1 MTSNIISVNK
11 TQSIK
16 EVSELLDNNNIH
28 HMPVMSGDALIGMLS
43 RTDLE
48 KISFVNSME
57 GEGLTTAMYD
67 VLSIEQVM
75 TKNLS
80 VVQASD
86 TIHDVAVTLSKNE
99 FHALPVLDGEKVTGI
114 VTTTDLIK
122 YLIDQY

>member
-1 MTSNIISVNK
+1 MTSNIITLNK

-28 HMPVMSGDALIGMLS
+28 HMPVMSGDTLIGMLS

-80 VVQASD
+80 VAQASD

-99 FHALPVLDGEKVTGI
+99 FHALPVLEGGKVTGI

>member
-1 MTSNIISVNK
+1 MTSNIITVNK

-28 HMPVMSGDALIGMLS
+28 YMPVMSGDTLIGMLS

-57 GEGLTTAMYD
+57 GEGLTTAMHD

-86 TIHDVAVTLSKNE
+86 TIHDLAVTLSKN
-99 FHALPVLDGEKVTGI
+99 
-114 VTTTDLIK
+114 
-122 YLIDQY
+122 

>member
-1 MTSNIISVNK
+1 
-11 TQSIK
+11 
-16 EVSELLDNNNIH
+16 
-28 HMPVMSGDALIGMLS
+28 MPVMSGDTLIGMLS

-57 GEGLTTAMYD
+57 GEGLTTAMHD

-86 TIHDVAVTLSKNE
+86 TIHDVAVTLSKN
-99 FHALPVLDGEKVTGI
+99 
-114 VTTTDLIK
+114 
-122 YLIDQY
+122 